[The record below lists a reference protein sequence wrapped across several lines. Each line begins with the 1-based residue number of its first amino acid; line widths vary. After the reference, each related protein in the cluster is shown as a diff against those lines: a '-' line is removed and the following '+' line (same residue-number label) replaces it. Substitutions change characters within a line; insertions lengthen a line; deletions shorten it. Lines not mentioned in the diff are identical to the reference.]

1 MSISIWRYCHLVLAV
16 VSSLFLLM
24 ASVTG
29 VILAVE
35 PIAHQAKGYAV
46 ANLDEVNLAQTA
58 TVLKDNF
65 EEVFSLDVESSGFV
79 KASVLTDDFETR
91 DIYINPKTGEELGT
105 VTPRPAVYSFAT
117 NLHRSLF
124 LKGIGRFF
132 VGLVSFL
139 LFIITVT
146 GMILIAKR
154 QGGFSRLFSKV
165 KKEYF
170 EMRYHVIFGRW
181 IFIPIIILSLTGVYL
196 SAEKFDLLPSYASNL
211 TENKQ
216 VVSTKTYESLGDI
229 PLFQKTKLSEIRK
242 VDFPFSDEADDYFHI
257 ALKDREITV
266 NQQTGEIVS
275 ISEYPFVL
283 LASQMSLVLHT
294 GEGSVLWSL
303 VLLIASA
310 SLIFFMYSGFFM
322 TIKRRKKSKTPKI
335 TKALPL
341 AEDSEYIILV
351 GSENGNTYDYAER
364 FFTALIGAGKKAYI
378 TELNYFQDFPAAK
391 HLIVLTSTYGDGEA
405 PTNARKFLEIFSH
418 FPPTSPIHY
427 SVVGFGS
434 LEYPDYCAFAIEV
447 DRVFQLSPHYT
458 QDLPLFK
465 INDGSY
471 TAFEKWA
478 AKWSDKREI
487 NLELQA
493 PKEKKKKLKHF
504 PFEVVERTEMNADY
518 TFLLRLRPKKKS
530 KFSSGDLI
538 SILPPDSDIPRQY
551 SIAKVGDEILLS
563 IKKHKY
569 GKASNYLY
577 SLQNGAML
585 SAALEINPHFHFP
598 KKSQS
603 AIFIANG
610 TGIAPFLGMID
621 ENEDSK
627 LKVLWG
633 MRTLKSS
640 ALYDCAVDTKQC
652 YLLAQGKKNLTIN
665 RCYSREPFE
674 NRYVQDLV
682 KEQAEAIVEN
692 FENNGTCMICGSLSM
707 QNDVLDEIEKI
718 LQEKSNITMDV
729 LIQKGQLK
737 MDCY

>member
-1 MSISIWRYCHLVLAV
+1 MSISIWRYCHLILAI
-16 VSSLFLLM
+16 VSSLFLLI

-46 ANLDEVNLAQTA
+46 GSLDDVNLAQTA
-58 TVLKDNF
+58 KVLKDNF
-65 EEVFSLDVESSGFV
+65 EEVFSLEVESSGFV

-91 DIYINPKTGEELGT
+91 EIYINPKTGEELGT
-105 VTPRPAVYSFAT
+105 VTPRPVIYSFAT

-146 GMILIAKR
+146 GIILIAKR
-154 QGGFSRLFSKV
+154 QGGFFRIFSKV

-170 EMRYHVIFGRW
+170 EMRYHVIIGRW
-181 IFIPIIILSLTGVYL
+181 IFIPVIILSLTGVYL
-196 SAEKFDLLPSYASNL
+196 SAEKFDLLPSYAPNI
-211 TENKQ
+211 TENQ
-216 VVSTKTYESLGDI
+216 HLGSTSTYDSLGEI

-242 VDFPFSDEADDYFHI
+242 VDFPFSDEPEDYFHI
-257 ALKDREITV
+257 ALQDREIKV
-266 NQQTGEIVS
+266 NQKTGAIVS
-275 ISEYPFVL
+275 SAVYPLVKV
-283 LASQMSLVLHT
+283 ASQMSLLLHT
-294 GEGSVLWSL
+294 GEGNVLWSL

-322 TIKRRKKSKTPKI
+322 TIKRRKKSSAPKI
-335 TKALPL
+335 TKALHS
-341 AEDSEYIILV
+341 AEESEYIILV

-364 FFTALIGAGKKAYI
+364 FFTALISAGKKAYI
-378 TELNYFQDFPAAK
+378 TELNFFQDFPEAK

-405 PTNARKFLEIFSH
+405 PTNARKFLELFSR
-418 FPPTSPIHY
+418 FQTSVSITY

-447 DRVFQLSPHYT
+447 DKIFQLSPNYKP
-458 QDLPLFK
+458 DLPLFK

-471 TAFEKWA
+471 TAFEKWV
-478 AKWSDKREI
+478 AKWSNKMEI
-487 NLELQA
+487 DLKLQA
-493 PKEKKKKLKHF
+493 PQKKKKKLRHF

-518 TFLLRLRPKKKS
+518 TFLLRLRPRKKS

-538 SILPPDSDIPRQY
+538 SILPPGSDIPRQY

-563 IKKHKY
+563 IKKHRF

-577 SLQNGAML
+577 GLQKGAVL
-585 SAALEINPHFHFP
+585 PAALEINPHFHFP
-598 KKSQS
+598 KKSES

-633 MRTLKSS
+633 MRSLKSS
-640 ALYDCAVDTKQC
+640 AIYDCVVDTKQC
-652 YLLAQGKKNLTIN
+652 YLLAHGKKNLTIN
-665 RCYSREPFE
+665 RCYSREPYD

-682 KEQAEAIVEN
+682 KEQAEAIVTN